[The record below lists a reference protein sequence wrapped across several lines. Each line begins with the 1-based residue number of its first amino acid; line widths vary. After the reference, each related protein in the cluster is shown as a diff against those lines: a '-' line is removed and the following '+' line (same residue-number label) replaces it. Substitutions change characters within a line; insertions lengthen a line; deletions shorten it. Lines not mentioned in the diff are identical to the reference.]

1 MSTEPETPVTL
12 PTASKGVME
21 RIAAKLGIKSESE
34 VVAALNEEIT
44 LLTAAANDAQSE
56 VEVGKAEIARQN
68 SLISGLN
75 AKISALDAVI
85 PGITSSADPAAAL
98 TETITRRTADQV
110 AAMGLPPGEAP
121 GNDPKPTAQAE
132 KTMSHDD
139 FRKLPPAEANA
150 FMRDGGK
157 LTE

>member
-1 MSTEPETPVTL
+1 MSTEPETPIPAAPSPGVISRFAEKFGFKTETSAMAEIKDELAAMTL
-12 PTASKGVME
+12 
-21 RIAAKLGIKSESE
+21 
-34 VVAALNEEIT
+34 VANE
-44 LLTAAANDAQSE
+44 AAAEAE
-56 VEVGKAEIARQN
+56 VSKAEIARQN
-68 SLISGLN
+68 SVIAGLQ
-75 AKISALDAVI
+75 AKVSALDSVI
-85 PGITSSADPAAAL
+85 PGITASADPAAAL

-121 GNDPKPTAQAE
+121 DNDPKPNAQAE